1 MVHEAHGIG
10 RYMGLETLTIDGVT
24 RDYVSIQYAGSDQL
38 FLPCDRLDSV
48 SKYIGAHADDGM
60 VKLSRFGGGDWK
72 KAKARAKAAVA
83 DMAKDLIRLYA
94 ERMETVK
101 GIGRY
106 KQEHN
111 LPVTDPEREREVLDK
126 AAEQAGGENADGIRA
141 LFRLMMAQSRE
152 KQERGK

>member
-1 MVHEAHGIG
+1 M
-10 RYMGLETLTIDGVT
+10 TIDEL
-24 RDYVSIQYAGSDQL
+24 RARI
-38 FLPCDRLDSV
+38 DRIDSE
-48 SKYIGAHADDGM
+48 M
-60 VKLSRFGGGDWK
+60 
-72 KAKARAKAAVA
+72 
-83 DMAKDLIRLYA
+83 IRLYA

-101 GIGRY
+101 EIGRY